1 MPQALQLFATTAA
14 VLFGVTASGQVTSGV
29 GCVQPMVR
37 LAEQRRMA
45 DEVNLA
51 RSSPEAYALI
61 LEQYYRTLGNDRLH
75 RREGRTLR
83 MIEGRPAV
91 NEAITFLRST
101 KPLPALNLNSCL
113 SQSAQD
119 HVNGTGPS
127 GQTGHRGR
135 DGSEPSERAT
145 RRLGYRAHCGENIS
159 YGRDSAREHVIALIV
174 DDGVKSRGHR
184 VNIFRESYRSIGI
197 GVGSHARYRNMT
209 VHVFCTDDLPPM

>member
-1 MPQALQLFATTAA
+1 MRLALQLFATIATMLLGSTA
-14 VLFGVTASGQVTSGV
+14 VGQVTASAA
-29 GCVQPMVR
+29 CAQPTAR

-51 RSSPEAYALI
+51 RTSPGQYANI

-83 MIEGRPAV
+83 MAEGRPAV
-91 NEAITFLRST
+91 KEAITFLRST
-101 KPLPALNLNSCL
+101 KPLPALKLNPCL

-119 HVNGTGPS
+119 HIVGTGPS

-135 DGSEPSERAT
+135 DGSDPSERAT

-159 YGRDSAREHVIALIV
+159 YGRDSAREHVIALVV

-184 VNIFRESYRSIGI
+184 VNLFGEGYRSIGI
-197 GVGSHARYRNMT
+197 GIGSHARYRNMT
-209 VHVFCTDDLPPM
+209 VHVLCTDDLLAM

>member
-1 MPQALQLFATTAA
+1 MPLALQLFAAA
-14 VLFGVTASGQVTSGV
+14 AAMLLGANAAGQVASGV
-29 GCVQPMVR
+29 GCPQPPLR
-37 LAEQRRMA
+37 LAEQKRMT

-51 RSSPEAYALI
+51 RSSPEAYANI
-61 LEQYYRTLGNDRLH
+61 IEQYYRTLGNGRLH
-75 RREGRTLR
+75 RREGRTVR
-83 MIEGRPAV
+83 MTEGRSAV
-91 NEAITFLRST
+91 NEAITFLRSST
-101 KPLPALNLNSCL
+101 PLPPLHLNSCL

-119 HVNGTGPS
+119 HVNGTGAS

-135 DGSEPSERAT
+135 DGSDPSERAT

-184 VNIFRESYRSIGI
+184 LNMFSDRYRSIGI

-209 VHVFCTDDLPPM
+209 VHVLCTDDLPTG

>member
-1 MPQALQLFATTAA
+1 MPLALQLFVTTAA
-14 VLFGVTASGQVTSGV
+14 VLLGATAAGQVTSGV
-29 GCVQPMVR
+29 GCAQPTAR
-37 LAEQRRMA
+37 LAEQSRMA

-51 RSSPEAYALI
+51 RSSPEAYANI
-61 LEQYYRTLGNDRLH
+61 LEQHYRTLGNDRLH

-91 NEAITFLRST
+91 NEAINFLRST

-119 HVNGTGPS
+119 HVSGTGPS
-127 GQTGHRGR
+127 GLTGHRGR
-135 DGSEPSERAT
+135 DGSDPSERAT
-145 RRLGYRAHCGENIS
+145 RRLGYRAQCGENIS
-159 YGRDSAREHVIALIV
+159 YDRDSAREHVIALIV

-209 VHVFCTDDLPPM
+209 VHMLCTDDLPPG

>member
-1 MPQALQLFATTAA
+1 MPLALQRFAMTAA
-14 VLFGVTASGQVTSGV
+14 VLLGATAAGQVAAGV
-29 GCVQPMVR
+29 GCTQPMAR
-37 LAEQRRMA
+37 FAEQRRMA

-51 RSSPEAYALI
+51 RSSPDAYANI
-61 LEQYYRTLGNDRLH
+61 LEQYYRTLGNNRLH

-91 NEAITFLRST
+91 NEAIAFLRST

-119 HVNGTGPS
+119 HVSGTGPS
-127 GQTGHRGR
+127 GQTGHRGH
-135 DGSEPSERAT
+135 DGSDPSERAT
-145 RRLGYRAHCGENIS
+145 RRLGYSAHCGENIS
-159 YGRDSAREHVIALIV
+159 YGRNSAREHVIALLV
-174 DDGVKSRGHR
+174 DDGVASRGHR

-209 VHVFCTDDLPPM
+209 VHVLCTDDLPTG